1 MKIISNA
8 SNTGKRKEEK
18 KKFNVTIKIPL
29 AQGYSRDR
37 KSNWRIVTGENIGS
51 GRAPR
56 RLEIHDERGN
66 SRKTVQ
72 TVKFQPSSPSFSKN
86 RNVGPWWSV
95 LEKFPPPSNRTVRE
109 DGVRM
114 LRECVAKFGCTAAGK
129 PRR

>member
-1 MKIISNA
+1 MRVIRKEK
-8 SNTGKRKEEK
+8 GKRKR
-18 KKFNVTIKIPL
+18 KIQCHDKNSSRARL
-29 AQGYSRDR
+29 QQGR

-95 LEKFPPPSNRTVRE
+95 LEKFPPPLNRTVRE

>member
-1 MKIISNA
+1 MRVIRKEK
-8 SNTGKRKEEK
+8 GKRKR
-18 KKFNVTIKIPL
+18 KIQCHDKNSSRARL
-29 AQGYSRDR
+29 QQGR

-86 RNVGPWWSV
+86 RNVGP
-95 LEKFPPPSNRTVRE
+95 
-109 DGVRM
+109 
-114 LRECVAKFGCTAAGK
+114 
-129 PRR
+129 

>member
-1 MKIISNA
+1 MRVIRKEK
-8 SNTGKRKEEK
+8 GKRKR
-18 KKFNVTIKIPL
+18 KIQCHDKNSSRARL
-29 AQGYSRDR
+29 QQGR

>member
-1 MKIISNA
+1 MRVIRKEKE
-8 SNTGKRKEEK
+8 KRKR
-18 KKFNVTIKIPL
+18 KIQCHDKNSSRARL
-29 AQGYSRDR
+29 QQGR